1 MSLVLVDS
9 SVWIEFFRGSKN
21 VDIEKFNTLIDNNQI
36 CINELIISELFPS
49 LIHKKEFK
57 IVELLKT
64 VRTIPI
70 KIDWNEL
77 IDYQTI
83 NLKNGINNIGIPDL
97 IIMQNSLQNDLLL
110 YSLDKHFQ
118 LLKKIHKCKLFT
130 N

>member
-21 VDIEKFNTLIDNNQI
+21 VDVEKFNSLIDNNLI
-36 CINELIISELFPS
+36 CINELIISELAPS
-49 LIHKKEFK
+49 LIHKKEFA

-64 VRTIPI
+64 VRAIPI
-70 KIDWNEL
+70 KIDWNKI
-77 IDYQTI
+77 IDYQTV

-97 IIMQNSLQNDLLL
+97 IIMQNALQNNVLL

-118 LLKKIHKCKLFT
+118 LLKKIHKCKLFQ
-130 N
+130 